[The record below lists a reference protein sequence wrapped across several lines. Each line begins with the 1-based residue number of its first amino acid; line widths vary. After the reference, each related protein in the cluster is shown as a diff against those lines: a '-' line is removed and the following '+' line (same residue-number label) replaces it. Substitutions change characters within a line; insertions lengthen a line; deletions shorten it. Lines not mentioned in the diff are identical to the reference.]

1 LKKTEFKVT
10 VIPIKLFDEEGVL
23 SEKEFEEVKE
33 KMEYKGMKV
42 LEIKDLG
49 TDEVRKWMHFYDIV
63 TVSEGGGLFDCYYG
77 DDILVEKL
85 KGVGA
90 IVIRDKDGQPVRTMK
105 TLVAKW
111 YKKQVVY
118 EEKAYKICNKFVT

>member
-1 LKKTEFKVT
+1 MKKEEIKVT

-23 SEKEFEEVKE
+23 SEKEFEEVK
-33 KMEYKGMKV
+33 KTMTYKGMKV

-49 TDEVRKWMHFYDIV
+49 TDEVRKWMHFYEIV
-63 TVSEGGGLFDCYYG
+63 AVSEGGGLFDCYYG

-85 KGVGA
+85 EYVGA
-90 IVIRDKDGQPVRTMK
+90 IVVGDKDTQPVKTMK

-111 YKKQVVY
+111 YNKVLVQ
-118 EEKAYKICNKFVT
+118 EEKAYDICNKFVT

>member
-1 LKKTEFKVT
+1 MKKEKIKVT

-23 SEKEFEEVKE
+23 SEQEFEEVK
-33 KMEYKGMKV
+33 KTMMYKGMKV

-63 TVSEGGGLFDCYYG
+63 MVSKGGGVFDCYYD
-77 DDILVEKL
+77 DDIFVEKL
-85 KGVGA
+85 KDIGA
-90 IVIRDKDGQPVRTMK
+90 IVVKDKDEQPVRTMK
-105 TLVAKW
+105 TLVARW

-118 EEKAYKICNKFVT
+118 EAEMEEMCKELIT

>member
-1 LKKTEFKVT
+1 MKKFVIKVT

-23 SEKEFEEVKE
+23 SEKEFEEVK
-33 KMEYKGMKV
+33 KTMTYKGMKV

-49 TDEVRKWMHFYDIV
+49 TDEVRKWTHFYTI
-63 TVSEGGGLFDCYYG
+63 TAVSEGGGLFDCYYG
-77 DDILVEKL
+77 DTIVVEKL

-90 IVIRDKDGQPVRTMK
+90 IVIGDKDTQPVKTMK

-111 YKKQVVY
+111 YNKQLVY
-118 EEKAYKICNKFVT
+118 EEKAYEICNKFVT

>member
-1 LKKTEFKVT
+1 MKKGEFKVT

-23 SEKEFEEVKE
+23 SEKEFEELK
-33 KMEYKGMKV
+33 KMKIYKGMKV

-49 TDEVRKWMHFYDIV
+49 TDEVRKWMHFYGIV
-63 TVSEGGGLFDCYYG
+63 TISEGGGLFDCYYS
-77 DDILVEKL
+77 DDVLVEKL

-90 IVIRDKDGQPVRTMK
+90 IVIKDKDTQPVKTMK
-105 TLVAKW
+105 LLVAKW

-118 EEKAYKICNKFVT
+118 EQEMERMCKELVM

>member
-1 LKKTEFKVT
+1 LKKEEIKVT

-23 SEKEFEEVKE
+23 GEKEFEEVKE
-33 KMEYKGMKV
+33 KKIYKGMKV

-49 TDEVRKWMHFYDIV
+49 TDEVKKWMHFYDIV

-77 DDILVEKL
+77 DTINVEKL

-90 IVIRDKDGQPVRTMK
+90 IVIGDKDTQPVKTMK

-111 YKKQVVY
+111 YNKQVVY
-118 EEKAYKICNKFVT
+118 EERAYEVCNKFVT

>member
-1 LKKTEFKVT
+1 MKKYTFKVT
-10 VIPIKLFDEEGVL
+10 VIPIKIVNEEDVL
-23 SEKEFEEVKE
+23 SEKEFDEVKE
-33 KMEYKGMKV
+33 KKFYKGMKV

-49 TDEVRKWMHFYDIV
+49 TDEFKKWMHLYIIT
-63 TVSEGGGLFDCYYG
+63 TVSEGNGFFDCYYS
-77 DDILVEKL
+77 DDIVVEKL

-90 IVIRDKDGQPVRTMK
+90 IVIRDKDEQPVRTMK

-118 EEKAYKICNKFVT
+118 EGKAYEICNKFIT

>member
-1 LKKTEFKVT
+1 MKREEIKVT

-49 TDEVRKWMHFYDIV
+49 TDEVKSWMHYYEIV
-63 TVSEGGGLFDCYYG
+63 TVSEGGGLFNCYYS
-77 DDILVEKL
+77 DDIVVEKL
-85 KGVGA
+85 KDVGA
-90 IVIRDKDGQPVRTMK
+90 IVIRDKDEQPVRTMK
-105 TLVAKW
+105 MLVAKW
-111 YKKQVVY
+111 YKKQVVH
-118 EEKAYKICNKFVT
+118 EAEMERVCKELIT